1 MPTYEY
7 ACSACGIHL
16 DVVQKMTEA
25 SLDTCAACGGKL
37 RKVFHPA
44 GILFKGSGFY
54 ATDNRSK
61 PKTGTPSGSEKPEKS
76 AEKSGKPTEKS
87 EKSAERSSERPEK
100 SAEKSGASSSSAD
113 GNKGSGNE
121 GSANKGDRK
130 PAKETA

>member
-16 DVVQKMTEA
+16 EVVQKMTEA

-61 PKTGTPSGSEKPEKS
+61 PKSSTSSGSEKSEKSGGSEKPEKS
-76 AEKSGKPTEKS
+76 GGSEKS
-87 EKSAERSSERPEK
+87 EKSGGSEKTE
-100 SAEKSGASSSSAD
+100 ASSSGAKTD
-113 GNKGSGNE
+113 KGSDDTK
-121 GSANKGDRK
+121 SSSK

>member
-16 DVVQKMTEA
+16 EVVQKMTEA

-61 PKTGTPSGSEKPEKS
+61 PKTSASPGSDKS
-76 AEKSGKPTEKS
+76 AS
-87 EKSAERSSERPEK
+87 EKSADKSTSEK
-100 SAEKSGASSSSAD
+100 SDASSTGAKTEKKSGDAK
-113 GNKGSGNE
+113 KGES
-121 GSANKGDRK
+121 K

>member
-16 DVVQKMTEA
+16 EVVQKMTEA

-61 PKTGTPSGSEKPEKS
+61 PKTSASPGSDKSASEKSDKS
-76 AEKSGKPTEKS
+76 AS
-87 EKSAERSSERPEK
+87 EKSADKSTSEK
-100 SAEKSGASSSSAD
+100 SDASSTGAKTEKKSGDAK
-113 GNKGSGNE
+113 KGES
-121 GSANKGDRK
+121 K

>member
-16 DVVQKMTEA
+16 EVVQKMTEA

-61 PKTGTPSGSEKPEKS
+61 PKTSASPGSDKSASEKSDKS
-76 AEKSGKPTEKS
+76 AS
-87 EKSAERSSERPEK
+87 EKSAS
-100 SAEKSGASSSSAD
+100 EKSGASSTGAKAEKKSGDAK
-113 GNKGSGNE
+113 KGES
-121 GSANKGDRK
+121 K

>member
-1 MPTYEY
+1 
-7 ACSACGIHL
+7 
-16 DVVQKMTEA
+16 MTEA

-61 PKTGTPSGSEKPEKS
+61 PKTSASSGS
-76 AEKSGKPTEKS
+76 
-87 EKSAERSSERPEK
+87 ERSSEK
-100 SAEKSGASSSSAD
+100 SSDGSSDKSSEKSGASPTGTKAEKKPVDSKPDSSSNTD
-113 GNKGSGNE
+113 S
-121 GSANKGDRK
+121 K